1 MKWLS
6 TLILA
11 LGCSVVQAQTLGY
24 VISGAQL
31 FAANRVPVYY
41 AKVEST
47 GPDFNSARQNAFKL
61 AVEQAVGTVVLSETE
76 MRNSRITRDE
86 IINYSSGFV
95 DKFNILEQEQTNRSV
110 QLTVEVWV
118 SSSAIANRLLNT
130 STTAGEV
137 PGDRIAVQINSLRDQ
152 RQQTDKLINAIMRD
166 YPARAFDV
174 FLDPVKVEFDSSRQG
189 YLHIPFMVQW
199 NKYYVDSLEEM
210 LKTVNQ
216 YPSCKISSGACKNG
230 VESSIVLKLNVFA
243 PDPVAWFSDT
253 GPMDIMFKNMVSD
266 PPVYRLIFSTTNSSK
281 QVFCFNASHID
292 QTRTAGPNDLVNF
305 YGARVAIN
313 GLARLRSS
321 LSISLD
327 KINVGSITGVNMDI
341 VRQSQCKSTQ

>member
-11 LGCSVVQAQTLGY
+11 LGCSVAQAQTLGY

-31 FAANRVPVYY
+31 ITANRVPVYY
-41 AKVEST
+41 VKVQST
-47 GPDFNSARQNAFKL
+47 GSDVNSARENAFKL
-61 AVEQAVGTVVLSETE
+61 AVEQAVGAVVLSETE
-76 MRNSRITRDE
+76 MRNNRITRDE

-95 DKFNILEQEQTNRSV
+95 DKFNIVDQEQVNGSV
-110 QLTVEVWV
+110 RLTVEVWV
-118 SSSAIANRLLNT
+118 SSSAIANRLLNS
-130 STTAGEV
+130 STTSGEV
-137 PGDRIAVQINSLRDQ
+137 QGDRIAAQINSLRDQ

-174 FLDPVKVEFDSSRQG
+174 FLDPAKVEFDSSRQG

-199 NKYYVDSLEEM
+199 NKHYINSLEEM

-216 YPSCKISSGACKNG
+216 YPSCKISSGACKDG
-230 VESSIVLKLNVFA
+230 VQSSIVLKLNVFA
-243 PDPVAWFSDT
+243 PDPVAWFNDT
-253 GPMDIMFKNMVSD
+253 GPMDIMFKNMVLD
-266 PPVYRLIFSTTNSSK
+266 PPVYRLIFSTTNGSK
-281 QVFCFNASHID
+281 QVFCFKASHID
-292 QTRTAGPNDLVNF
+292 RSRTAGEFDLFNF

-313 GLARLRSS
+313 GHARLKSS
-321 LSISLD
+321 LSLGLD

-341 VRQSQCKSTQ
+341 VRQSQCRSTE